1 LKSEYISTIEEIE
14 NMEEQ
19 TFEPGKKYN
28 LAASIDVAEGGIV
41 SKQFIKN
48 KGGNITIFAFA
59 KGQGLSE
66 HTAPF
71 NAVVQ
76 IISGLA
82 EVSIDGVR
90 QLVGEGEMILMP
102 ANIPHAL
109 YATEAFKMCLI
120 MLKD

>member
-1 LKSEYISTIEEIE
+1 MEKQVFKSATV
-14 NMEEQ
+14 
-19 TFEPGKKYN
+19 YN
-28 LAASIDVAEGGIV
+28 LKNSIEIAEGGIV

-48 KGGNITIFAFA
+48 KGGNITFFAFD

-71 NAVVQ
+71 DAVVQ
-76 IISGLA
+76 VIAGFA
-82 EVSIDGVR
+82 EVTIDGKKYE
-90 QLVGEGEMILMP
+90 VGEGEMILMP

-109 YATEAFKMCLI
+109 LALESFKMCLI

>member
-1 LKSEYISTIEEIE
+1 
-14 NMEEQ
+14 MEKQ
-19 TFEPGKKYN
+19 TFEPAKKYN

-48 KGGNITIFAFA
+48 KGGNITIFAFD

-71 NAVVQ
+71 DAVVQ
-76 IISGLA
+76 VISGKA
-82 EVSIDGVR
+82 EVSIDGVK

-102 ANIPHAL
+102 ANVPHAL
-109 YATEAFKMCLI
+109 HAADAFKMCLI

>member
-1 LKSEYISTIEEIE
+1 ME
-14 NMEEQ
+14 NQAFKPAQVYKMKQ
-19 TFEPGKKYN
+19 
-28 LAASIDVAEGGIV
+28 SIDIAAGGVV

-48 KGGNITIFAFA
+48 KGGNISLFAFD

-71 NAVVQ
+71 DAVVQ
-76 IISGLA
+76 IVEGRA
-82 EVSIDGVR
+82 EVLIAGKPHVVS
-90 QLVGEGEMILMP
+90 EGEIILMP

-109 YATEAFKMCLI
+109 QAVEAFKMCLI

>member
-1 LKSEYISTIEEIE
+1 MKNQS
-14 NMEEQ
+14 
-19 TFEPGKKYN
+19 FEPGVKYN
-28 LAASIDVAEGGIV
+28 LKDAIEVADGGIV

-48 KGGNITIFAFA
+48 AGGNITLFAFD

-71 NAVVQ
+71 DAVVQ
-76 IISGLA
+76 IFEGQA
-82 EVSIDGVR
+82 EISIDGKK
-90 QLVGEGEMILMP
+90 QMVGEGEMINMP

-109 YATEAFKMCLI
+109 HAVEAFKMCLI

>member
-1 LKSEYISTIEEIE
+1 
-14 NMEEQ
+14 MEKQ
-19 TFEPGKKYN
+19 AFEPAKKYN
-28 LAASIDVAEGGIV
+28 LKSSIEIAKGGVV

-48 KGGNITIFAFA
+48 KGGNITLFAFD

-71 NAVVQ
+71 DAVVQ
-76 IISGLA
+76 IVEGKA
-82 EVSIDGVR
+82 EVSIDGK
-90 QLVGEGEMILMP
+90 QQIVGEGQLILMP

-109 YATEAFKMCLI
+109 QAVEAFKMCLT

>member
-1 LKSEYISTIEEIE
+1 
-14 NMEEQ
+14 MEKQ
-19 TFEPGKKYN
+19 SFEPG
-28 LAASIDVAEGGIV
+28 SIYKLKESISIAEGGIV

-48 KGGNITIFAFA
+48 KGGNITIFAFD

-71 NAVVQ
+71 DAVVQ
-76 IISGLA
+76 IIEGKA
-82 EVSIDGVR
+82 EISIDGKKSIVS
-90 QLVGEGEMILMP
+90 EGEMVNMP

-109 YATEAFKMCLI
+109 QAVEAFKMCLI

>member
-1 LKSEYISTIEEIE
+1 MEKQSFESAKVYSLKESIS
-14 NMEEQ
+14 
-19 TFEPGKKYN
+19 
-28 LAASIDVAEGGIV
+28 VAEGGVV

-48 KGGNITIFAFA
+48 KGGNITFFAFD

-71 NAVVQ
+71 DAVVQ
-76 IISGLA
+76 IIEGTA
-82 EVSIDGVR
+82 EVSIEGKKSEVN
-90 QLVGEGEMILMP
+90 EGEIINMP

-109 YATEAFKMCLI
+109 HAVKAFKMCLI

>member
-1 LKSEYISTIEEIE
+1 
-14 NMEEQ
+14 MEKQ
-19 TFEPGKKYN
+19 SFEPG
-28 LAASIDVAEGGIV
+28 SIYKLKESISIAEGGIV

-48 KGGNITIFAFA
+48 KGGNITIFAFD

-71 NAVVQ
+71 DAVVQ
-76 IISGLA
+76 IIEGKA
-82 EVSIDGVR
+82 EISIDGKKSIVS
-90 QLVGEGEMILMP
+90 EGEMVHMP

-109 YATEAFKMCLI
+109 QAVEAFKMCLI